1 MIFSDATKTKIR
13 AATRLRA
20 DGMPL
25 AAIGK
30 ELGCTGSYVRRLLKL
45 PQFGIVGQEA
55 CVETCAPVPD
65 ATPGPSNCVCR
76 DVRRTPER

>member
-1 MIFSDATKTKIR
+1 MKFSDATKAKIR
-13 AATRLRA
+13 AAARLHA
-20 DGMPL
+20 VGTPL

-45 PQFGIVGQEA
+45 PQFGIVGQETL
-55 CVETCAPVPD
+55 VETCPPVPD
-65 ATPGPSNCVCR
+65 ATRGPSNCVCR